1 MLQRLQ
7 EQQAAI
13 AATLMESKN
22 THLMP
27 EGNEWK
33 VIDELIEVLA
43 PFNLATETMSGEKY
57 PTISMMIPL
66 LHKLLNVSLK
76 ISDNDDACTKEIKKA
91 ISNDLCTKYQ
101 STGI

>member
-1 MLQRLQ
+1 MRWGSTLYMLHRLQ

-27 EGNEWK
+27 ERNEWK

-43 PFNLATETMSGEKY
+43 HFNLAT

-66 LHKLLNVSLK
+66 LRKLNVSLK

-91 ISNDLCTKYQ
+91 MYFK
-101 STGI
+101 